1 MARELKKK
9 QLFSLCFIYFFF
21 FCHIWTTSK
30 EKTTPKQHFPE
41 PGGNRG
47 EGRVAQAVGTR
58 GRGLNKPGV
67 SKKKKLEWTAKLA
80 DLNAGRSIAF
90 INSCHCLFRLKSN
103 LLNQMVLRCNKPLCF
118 SVNQI
123 ILFSLENYK
132 KISSL
137 NY

>member
-1 MARELKKK
+1 MIGVK
-9 QLFSLCFIYFFF
+9 QQKRSLGFQKDLCINGKRAEKETAVFAVFYILFF

-80 DLNAGRSIAF
+80 DFNAGKSIAF

-103 LLNQMVLRCNKPLCF
+103 LLN
-118 SVNQI
+118 
-123 ILFSLENYK
+123 
-132 KISSL
+132 
-137 NY
+137 